1 MKKSRILLSIVLAI
15 VGIFSVLTFA
25 GCDVSVDTLSK
36 TIAEVNQKYTK
47 YKDVFTSGKL
57 ISSSYETNYIVNYGD
72 VVNGYVKS
80 SESRYA
86 EFKELENKYN
96 VMLAASQK
104 YIDDNSA
111 RILNYEKYNK
121 FTSDAKKCL
130 NDFNSKMNDFANS
143 FEDFAASRVILV
155 DYFKKYSGANA
166 PSQEVEQDHLQ
177 IFKRS
182 YGTFVS
188 KCVKAAAAL
197 AKSIE
202 NTEIFEI
209 LKATEI
215 NESNIKI
222 LKEYVEIKAVEFLDN
237 FCVDNILNKITW
249 NVYKTKTSSKV
260 VQVYNNV
267 ESFYKNKFLPIVVN
281 DVPLND
287 ALSKENYKN
296 LFELSENYITE
307 SEYFVKATNDFDFYK
322 WATEY
327 ECDENKY
334 CEKENKLALIQLD
347 KMNQFIKTTSN
358 IYFNRF
364 NSEIFSVEDDEE

>member
-1 MKKSRILLSIVLAI
+1 MKKGRILLSIVLAI

-25 GCDVSVDTLSK
+25 GCDVSVDTLNK
-36 TIAEVNQKYTK
+36 TIAQVNQNYAKYNE
-47 YKDVFTSGKL
+47 VFTTGKL
-57 ISSSYETNYIVNYGD
+57 TSNNYETNYVVSYGK
-72 VVNGYVKS
+72 VVNEYVKS
-80 SESRYA
+80 SDLRYA

-96 VMLAASQK
+96 IMLAVSQK

-130 NDFNSKMNDFANS
+130 NDFNNKMNDFANS
-143 FEDFAASRVILV
+143 FEDFAASRTIMV

-202 NTEIFEI
+202 NTEIFDI

-215 NESNIKI
+215 NEGNIKI
-222 LKEYVEIKAVEFLDN
+222 LKEYVEIKTVEFLDN
-237 FCVDNILNKITW
+237 FYIDNILNKITW
-249 NVYKTKTSSKV
+249 NVYKTNDASKV
-260 VQVYNNV
+260 VEVYNNV
-267 ESFYKNKFLPIVVN
+267 ESFYKNKYLTLVTN
-281 DVPLND
+281 KSDLNSS
-287 ALSKENYKN
+287 LSKEEYKS

-307 SEYFVKATNDFDFYK
+307 SEYFVKATDDFDFYK
-322 WATEY
+322 WATEF
-327 ECDENKY
+327 ECNENKY

-358 IYFNRF
+358 IYFNKF
-364 NSEIFSVEDDEE
+364 SSEIFSVEDDEE